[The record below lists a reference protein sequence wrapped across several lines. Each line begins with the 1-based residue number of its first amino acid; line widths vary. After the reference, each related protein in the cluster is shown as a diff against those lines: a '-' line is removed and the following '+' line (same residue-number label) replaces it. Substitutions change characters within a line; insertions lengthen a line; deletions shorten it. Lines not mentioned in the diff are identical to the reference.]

1 VVKPGID
8 KEIGVKCLSHLVI
21 AGLLGE
27 ASKCWFIVGFWPE
40 RRLRNTKIEFM
51 RERISSLGY

>member
-40 RRLRNTKIEFM
+40 RRL
-51 RERISSLGY
+51 